1 MTRVRPGQPTYAA
14 MAGGCN
20 VIKLADAMHDAD
32 FVMVDG
38 VMFETE
44 YLRVPDEYTV
54 ADDVV
59 LEAKRGE
66 DEIAFTRGEVDDAES
81 LGDGVYRL
89 KSGELLRFLTSATVH

>member
-1 MTRVRPGQPTYAA
+1 M
-14 MAGGCN
+14 MAGGDN

-32 FVMVDG
+32 FVLIDG
-38 VMFETE
+38 VVFETE

-66 DEIAFTRGEVDDAES
+66 DEIALTRGDVDDAES
-81 LGDGVYRL
+81 LGDGIYRL
-89 KSGELLRFLTSATVH
+89 KSGAVLRFLTSAAVH